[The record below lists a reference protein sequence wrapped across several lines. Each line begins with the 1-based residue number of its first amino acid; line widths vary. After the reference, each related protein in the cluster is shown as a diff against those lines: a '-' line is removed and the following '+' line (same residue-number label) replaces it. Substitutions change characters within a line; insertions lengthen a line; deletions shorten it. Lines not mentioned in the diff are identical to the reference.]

1 MFLHMFKY
9 RLKAL
14 FHQKDEFFWN
24 LIFPL
29 ILGTCFF
36 AAFSNI
42 TKNAETFETIP
53 VAVVLEDNTKE
64 TYFKEMMDGLSESV
78 EGEVPFFDVTYTDIA
93 QGEQLLA
100 EEQADGLIIVKDG
113 IPSLT
118 ILENG
123 ISQTM
128 TKAVMDKYIQTT
140 EVVNSMIPNHPDKL
154 DAVMGAVSSEVTYIR
169 ELPLTHGNTD
179 PVMDYF
185 FALVAMTCLM
195 GTTVGQ
201 YTAMHIKADLSPIG
215 LRKVISPANRMA
227 MILGDMCASISL
239 SAIGNALLIIYL
251 KYILK
256 LEFGA
261 GFLPIYAVALVGS
274 LLAIC
279 IGMLVGFLPKLGEG
293 AKLGINISFT
303 LFSSF
308 LSGLMSGGI
317 IKQAIEKSCPII
329 NRINPAS
336 LISDALYALNI
347 YDTYEKYTQCL
358 IIMLAMS
365 AVFIFASLTIARR
378 ETYDSI

>member
-1 MFLHMFKY
+1 MFLHIFKY

-14 FHQKDEFFWN
+14 FHQKDELFWN

-42 TKNAETFETIP
+42 TKSAETFDTIP
-53 VAVVLEDNTKE
+53 VAVVLENNAKE
-64 TYFKEMMDGLSESV
+64 TYFVEMMDGLSKNE
-78 EGEVPFFDVTYTDIA
+78 EGEVPFFAVTYTDQT
-93 QGEQLLA
+93 QGNDLLA
-100 EEQADGLIIVKDG
+100 TEQVDGLIILKDG
-113 IPSLT
+113 TPTLT
-118 ILENG
+118 IMENG

-128 TKAVMDKYIQTT
+128 IKAVLDQYIQTNA
-140 EVVNSMIPNHPDKL
+140 VINSMIPSHLDKL
-154 DAVMGAVSSEVTYIR
+154 ETVMEAVTAEATYIR
-169 ELPLTHGNTD
+169 DLPLTHGNTD

-201 YTAMHIKADLSPIG
+201 YAAMHIKADLSPIG
-215 LRKVISPANRMA
+215 LRKVISPANRMH
-227 MILGDMCASISL
+227 MILGDMCGSFTL
-239 SAIGNALLIIYL
+239 SAISNAMLIIYL

-261 GFLPIYAVALVGS
+261 GFLPIYAVSLAGS

-293 AKLGINISFT
+293 AKLGINIAFT

-317 IKQAIEKSCPII
+317 IKQAIENNCPII

-336 LISDALYALNI
+336 LIADALYALNI
-347 YDTYEKYTQCL
+347 YDTYEKYTGCL
-358 IIMLAMS
+358 ITMLAMS
-365 AVFIFASLTIARR
+365 AVFVFASLMIARR

>member
-1 MFLHMFKY
+1 MFLHIFKY

-14 FHQKDEFFWN
+14 FHQKDEVFWN
-24 LIFPL
+24 LLFPL

-42 TKNAETFETIP
+42 TKSSETFETIP
-53 VAVVLEDNTKE
+53 VAVVLENSATE
-64 TYFKEMMDGLSESV
+64 AYFVEMMDGLSESV
-78 EGEVPFFDVTYTDIA
+78 DGEIPFFATTYTDLT
-93 QGEQLLA
+93 QGESLLTK
-100 EEQADGLIIVKDG
+100 EEVDGLIVLKDG
-113 IPSLT
+113 TPSLI

-123 ISQTM
+123 ITQTM
-128 TKAVMDKYIQTT
+128 IKAVMDKYIQTS
-140 EVVNSMIPNHPDKL
+140 EVVNSMIPDHLDKL
-154 DAVMGAVSSEVTYIR
+154 EAVMEAVSTEASYIR

-185 FALVAMTCLM
+185 FALIAMSCLM
-195 GTTVGQ
+195 ATTVGQ
-201 YTAMHIKADLSPIG
+201 YAAMHIKADLSPIG
-215 LRKVISPANRMA
+215 LRKVISPANRIH
-227 MILGDMCASISL
+227 MILGDMCGSFTL

-256 LEFGA
+256 LNFGA
-261 GFLPIYAVALVGS
+261 GFLPIFLVALVGS
-274 LLAIC
+274 LVAIC
-279 IGMLVGFLPKLGEG
+279 IGMLIGFLPKLGEG

-308 LSGLMSGGI
+308 LSGLMASG
-317 IKQAIEKSCPII
+317 IKQSIERTCPII

-347 YDTYEKYTQCL
+347 YDTYEQYTRCL
-358 IIMLAMS
+358 MIMLAMS
-365 AVFIFASLTIARR
+365 VVFIFVSLMIARR

>member
-42 TKNAETFETIP
+42 TKSAETFETIP

-64 TYFKEMMDGLSESV
+64 TYFKEMMDGLSKSAND
-78 EGEVPFFDVTYTDIA
+78 EVPFFSVTYTDLTH
-93 QGEQLLA
+93 GEELLA
-100 EEQADGLIIVKDG
+100 DEQVDGLIILKDG

-140 EVVNSMIPNHPDKL
+140 EVVNSMIPNHLDKL
-154 DAVMGAVSSEVTYIR
+154 DAVMDAVSSEASYIR

-179 PVMDYF
+179 PVMDFF
-185 FALVAMTCLM
+185 FALIAMACLM
-195 GTTVGQ
+195 GTTIGQ
-201 YTAMHIKADLSPIG
+201 YTALHIKADLSPIG

-227 MILGDMCASISL
+227 MILGDMCASFSL
-239 SAIGNALLIIYL
+239 SAIGNALLIVYL

-261 GFLPIYAVALVGS
+261 GFLPIYLVALIGS
-274 LLAIC
+274 LLATC

-308 LSGLMSGGI
+308 LSGLMASG
-317 IKQAIEKSCPII
+317 IKQSIEKNCPII

-347 YDTYEKYTQCL
+347 YDTYEKYTRCL

-365 AVFIFASLTIARR
+365 AVFVFASLMIARR

>member
-1 MFLHMFKY
+1 MFLHIFKY
-9 RLKAL
+9 RIKAL
-14 FHQKDEFFWN
+14 FHQKDEVFWN
-24 LIFPL
+24 LLFPL

-42 TKNAETFETIP
+42 TKSAETFETIP
-53 VAVVLEDNTKE
+53 VAVVLENSATE
-64 TYFKEMMDGLSESV
+64 TYFVEMMDGLSESV
-78 EGEVPFFDVTYTDIA
+78 DGEVPFFATTYTDLA
-93 QGEQLLA
+93 QGEELLSKN
-100 EEQADGLIIVKDG
+100 QVDGLIVLKDG
-113 IPSLT
+113 TPSLT

-123 ISQTM
+123 ITQTM
-128 TKAVMDKYIQTT
+128 IKAVMDKYIQTS
-140 EVVNSMIPNHPDKL
+140 EVVNSMIPEHLDKIE
-154 DAVMGAVSSEVTYIR
+154 AVMEAVSTEVSYIR

-179 PVMDYF
+179 PVMDFF
-185 FALVAMTCLM
+185 FALIAMTCLM

-215 LRKVISPANRMA
+215 LRKVISPANRMS
-227 MILGDMCASISL
+227 MILGDMCASVTL

-251 KYILK
+251 KYILR

-261 GFLPIYAVALVGS
+261 GFFPIYLVALVGS
-274 LLAIC
+274 LVAIC

-293 AKLGINISFT
+293 AKMGINIGFT

-308 LSGLMSGGI
+308 LSGLMASG
-317 IKQAIEKSCPII
+317 IKQSIEKTCPII

-347 YDTYEKYTQCL
+347 YDTYEKYTRCL
-358 IIMLAMS
+358 VIMLAMS
-365 AVFIFASLTIARR
+365 VVFVFASLMIARR

>member
-1 MFLHMFKY
+1 MFLHIFKY
-9 RLKAL
+9 RVKAL
-14 FHQKDEFFWN
+14 LHQKDEVFWN
-24 LIFPL
+24 LLFPL

-42 TKNAETFETIP
+42 TKSAETFETIP
-53 VAVVLEDNTKE
+53 VAVVLEDSAKE
-64 TYFKEMMDGLSESV
+64 TYFVEMMEGLSESV
-78 EGEVPFFDVTYTDIA
+78 DGEVPFFEVTYTDLS
-93 QGEQLLA
+93 QGEALLSEA
-100 EEQADGLIIVKDG
+100 QVDGLIILKDG
-113 IPSLT
+113 TPTLT

-123 ISQTM
+123 ITQTM
-128 TKAVMDKYIQTT
+128 IKAVLDKYIQTND
-140 EVVNSMIPNHPDKL
+140 VINSMIPQRLDKL
-154 DAVMGAVSSEVTYIR
+154 EIVMEAATSEASYIR
-169 ELPLTHGNTD
+169 DLPLTHGNTD

-185 FALVAMTCLM
+185 FALIAMTCLM

-215 LRKVISPANRMA
+215 LRKVISPANRIS
-227 MILGDMCASISL
+227 MILGDMCASVTL

-251 KYILK
+251 KYILR

-261 GFLPIYAVALVGS
+261 GFFPIYLVALVGS
-274 LLAIC
+274 LVAIC

-293 AKLGINISFT
+293 AKMGINIGFT

-308 LSGLMSGGI
+308 LSGLMASG
-317 IKQAIEKSCPII
+317 IKQAIERTCPII

-347 YDTYEKYTQCL
+347 YDTYEKYTKCL
-358 IIMLAMS
+358 VIMLAMS
-365 AVFIFASLTIARR
+365 AVFIFASLMIARR

>member
-1 MFLHMFKY
+1 MFLHVFKY

-42 TKNAETFETIP
+42 TKSAETFNTIP
-53 VAVVLEDNTKE
+53 VAVVLEDSTKE

-78 EGEVPFFDVTYTDIA
+78 DGEVPFFEVTYTDLS
-93 QGEQLLA
+93 QGEALLSD
-100 EEQADGLIIVKDG
+100 EQVDGLIVLKDG
-113 IPSLT
+113 TPALT

-123 ISQTM
+123 ITQTM
-128 TKAVMDKYIQTT
+128 IKAVLDKYIQTND
-140 EVVNSMIPNHPDKL
+140 VINSMIPQRLDKL
-154 DAVMGAVSSEVTYIR
+154 EVVMEAATSEASYIR
-169 ELPLTHGNTD
+169 DLPLTHGNTD

-185 FALVAMTCLM
+185 FALIAMTCLM

-215 LRKVISPANRMA
+215 LRKVISPANRIS
-227 MILGDMCASISL
+227 MIVGDMCASFTL
-239 SAIGNALLIIYL
+239 SAVSNALLIIYL

-261 GFLPIYAVALVGS
+261 GFLPIYLVALVGS
-274 LLAIC
+274 LVAIC

-293 AKLGINISFT
+293 AKMGINIGFT

-308 LSGLMSGGI
+308 LSGLMASG
-317 IKQAIEKSCPII
+317 IKQAIEKNCPII

-347 YDTYEKYTQCL
+347 YDTYEKYTKCL
-358 IIMLAMS
+358 VIMLAMS
-365 AVFIFASLTIARR
+365 AVFIFASLMIARR

>member
-1 MFLHMFKY
+1 MFLHIFKY

-42 TKNAETFETIP
+42 TKSSEVFQTIP
-53 VAVVLEDNTKE
+53 VAVVLEDSTTE
-64 TYFKEMMDGLSESV
+64 TYFKEMMDNLSKSV
-78 EGEVPFFDVTYTDIA
+78 DGEVPFFATTYTDLA
-93 QGEQLLA
+93 KGEELLIA
-100 EEQADGLIIVKDG
+100 EEIDGLIVLKDG
-113 IPSLT
+113 TPSLT
-118 ILENG
+118 IIENG
-123 ISQTM
+123 ITQTIIK
-128 TKAVMDKYIQTT
+128 TVMDKYIQTN
-140 EVVNSMIPNHPDKL
+140 EVINSMIPNHLDKL
-154 DAVMGAVSSEVTYIR
+154 EAVMETVNAETSYIR

-179 PVMDYF
+179 PVMDFF
-185 FALVAMTCLM
+185 FALIAMSCLM

-215 LRKVISPANRMA
+215 LRKVISPTNRMS
-227 MILGDMCASISL
+227 MILGDMCGSFTL
-239 SAIGNALLIIYL
+239 SAVGNAMLIIYL

-261 GFLPIYAVALVGS
+261 GFLPIYLVALVGS
-274 LLAIC
+274 LLATC

-308 LSGLMSGGI
+308 LSGLMASG
-317 IKQAIEKSCPII
+317 IKQAIERTCPII

-347 YDTYEKYTQCL
+347 YDTYEKYTRCL
-358 IIMLAMS
+358 MIMLAMS
-365 AVFIFASLTIARR
+365 LVFVIASLMIARR

>member
-1 MFLHMFKY
+1 MFLHIFKY

-14 FHQKDEFFWN
+14 FHQQDEVFWN
-24 LIFPL
+24 LLFPL
-29 ILGTCFF
+29 ILATCFF

-42 TKNAETFETIP
+42 TKSAETFETIP
-53 VAVVLEDNTKE
+53 VAVVLEDNSAE
-64 TYFKEMMDGLSESV
+64 TYFVEMMNGLSEGAD
-78 EGEVPFFDVTYTDIA
+78 GEVPFFDVTYTDRT
-93 QGEQLLA
+93 QGEELLTTG
-100 EEQADGLIIVKDG
+100 QADGLIVLKDG
-113 IPSLT
+113 IPTLT

-128 TKAVMDKYIQTT
+128 TKAVLDKYVQTN
-140 EVVNSMIPNHPDKL
+140 EVVNGMIPGHLDKL
-154 DAVMGAVSSEVTYIR
+154 DAVMNAVSNEVSYIR

-179 PVMDYF
+179 PVMDFF
-185 FALVAMTCLM
+185 FALIAMTCLM
-195 GTTVGQ
+195 GTTIGQ

-215 LRKVISPANRMA
+215 LRKVISPAGRIP
-227 MILGDMCASISL
+227 MILGDMCGSFTL
-239 SAIGNALLIIYL
+239 SAISNAMLIIYL
-251 KYILK
+251 KYILR
-256 LEFGA
+256 LDFGA
-261 GFLPIYAVALVGS
+261 GFLPIYLVSLAGS

-279 IGMLVGFLPKLGEG
+279 IGMLIGFLPKLGEG

-308 LSGLMSGGI
+308 LSGLMASG
-317 IKQAIEKSCPII
+317 IKQSIERTCPII

-347 YDTYEKYTQCL
+347 YDTYEKYTSCL

-365 AVFIFASLTIARR
+365 AVLVFVSLMIARR